1 MRPSSCKST
10 LTVMRSVA
18 GLTQQR
24 LAELIRCS
32 RMSIQQIELG
42 RLKLSDKMAE
52 KISFHTGIDMNW
64 LLRGDYEAPPVCLCD
79 SRLLYTREMFK
90 RTRAEISRPR
100 SHPLDARGLENFLAH
115 TYHRLNAVGETAY
128 HADKIIYFYYQTRE
142 FLEELEKQWPPST
155 KGPVSMDAAQTQK
168 EFQARFE
175 KIRRKKRPSKPL
187 F

>member
-24 LAELIRCS
+24 LADLIGCS

-64 LLRGDYEAPPVCLCD
+64 LLGGDYKAPPVCLP
-79 SRLLYTREMFK
+79 TVNIE
-90 RTRAEISRPR
+90 
-100 SHPLDARGLENFLAH
+100 
-115 TYHRLNAVGETAY
+115 
-128 HADKIIYFYYQTRE
+128 
-142 FLEELEKQWPPST
+142 
-155 KGPVSMDAAQTQK
+155 
-168 EFQARFE
+168 
-175 KIRRKKRPSKPL
+175 
-187 F
+187 